1 MFKNMNEKN
10 YEKGQTLLFV
20 VVAVTIA
27 IG

>member
-1 MFKNMNEKN
+1 MNEKN